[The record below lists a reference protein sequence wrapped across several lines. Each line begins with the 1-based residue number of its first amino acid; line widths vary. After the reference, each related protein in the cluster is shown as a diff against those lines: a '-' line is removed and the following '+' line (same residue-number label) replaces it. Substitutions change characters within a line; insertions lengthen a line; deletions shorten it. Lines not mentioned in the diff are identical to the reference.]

1 MLDAPVMPTPFR
13 RLLVPH
19 DFSDHATRALKLAV
33 ELARQPRG
41 KVRVLHAIPPFY
53 PVADMAPA
61 ELSAW
66 VPPPDL
72 LASEKK
78 RLEALVARVV
88 KGEDAPAVEV
98 RVEIGDPYQRIM
110 DGCEGMDAVIMSTH
124 GRTGLAH
131 LLIGSVAEK
140 IVRHAPIPVLTLRP
154 VEKKGR

>member
-1 MLDAPVMPTPFR
+1 MPTPFR
-13 RLLVPH
+13 RILVPH

-33 ELARQPRG
+33 ELARQPKG
-41 KVRVLHAIPPFY
+41 KVRVVHAIPPFY

-61 ELSAW
+61 ELTAW

-72 LASEKK
+72 LASERQ

-88 KGEDAPAVEV
+88 KGVDAPAVEV
-98 RVEIGDPYQRIM
+98 RVEMGDPYQRIM
-110 DGCEGMDAVIMSTH
+110 DACAGMDAVVMSTH

-140 IVRHAPIPVLTLRP
+140 VVRHAPIPVLTLRP
-154 VEKKGR
+154 APAKGK

>member
-1 MLDAPVMPTPFR
+1 MPTPFR

-33 ELARQPRG
+33 ELARQPKG
-41 KVRVLHAIPPFY
+41 KVRVIHAIPPFY

-61 ELSAW
+61 ELTAW

-72 LASEKK
+72 IASEKK
-78 RLEALVARVV
+78 RLEELVARIA
-88 KGEDAPAVEV
+88 KGADAPAVEV

-110 DGCEGMDAVIMSTH
+110 DACQGMDAVVMSTH

-140 IVRHAPIPVLTLRP
+140 VVRHAPIPVLTLRP
-154 VEKKGR
+154 AARREK